1 MSVRNIDQ
9 GFYSVSSANPPN
21 MLKSIQLG
29 MGATDGSLTLDET
42 TQVFQNNQ
50 QITLIIPPYS
60 HTFTGG
66 GSVQISLPPELSI
79 ETSNKIYNFPV
90 IITIGS
96 TNSVALLILNISSGL
111 INIYADINQSLFT
124 PGLVGWSSPISIT
137 YILN

>member
-9 GFYSVSSANPPN
+9 GFYSVSSPN
-21 MLKSIQLG
+21 MLKSILIEV
-29 MGATDGSLTLDET
+29 GATDSSLFANTP

-66 GSVQISLPPELSI
+66 GSIQINLPPEISL
-79 ETSNKIYNFPV
+79 ETSTNTYNFP
-90 IITIGS
+90 IIISDGVNYNTVS
-96 TNSVALLILNISSGL
+96 LVLNVSSGQ
-111 INIYADINQSLFT
+111 INIYGEINQNLF
-124 PGLVGWSSPISIT
+124 PLGQFVGWLSPIIIT